1 MKSLSEYNPFGP
13 KTDAYLAY
21 QKINFIEL
29 NLAGIE
35 QEQVDEYSVALG
47 KLFRWLKLAI
57 QTRKEDVIARKEHKD
72 HLREER
78 NQAIEKHNEW
88 KNQMNEEMEAARQEF
103 DLKMQAEAAIEAD
116 KKAKQAEDAGEEPG
130 EGDEEPELPQFDT
143 DEFMTQFIE
152 RVPEVEIPN
161 PIEDDIDNDFEGLPE
176 TEAAAE

>member
-88 KNQMNEEMEAARQEF
+88 KNQMNEEMEAAR
-103 DLKMQAEAAIEAD
+103 
-116 KKAKQAEDAGEEPG
+116 
-130 EGDEEPELPQFDT
+130 
-143 DEFMTQFIE
+143 
-152 RVPEVEIPN
+152 
-161 PIEDDIDNDFEGLPE
+161 
-176 TEAAAE
+176 